1 MDGGLGNDR
10 EIAHEFAAPAEVAG
24 DRDVLQL
31 GLGPADRILGMRQQ
45 GGGTVQMEA
54 TFSASCH
61 GEVLQYLSLK
71 RCAESLGLLDA
82 VSLAAAS
89 SSASDVMP
97 KSS

>member
-54 TFSASCH
+54 TFSAFCH
-61 GEVLQYLSLK
+61 GEVCSILVLS
-71 RCAESLGLLDA
+71 DA
-82 VSLAAAS
+82 PSPLAFLMRSSLAAAS

-97 KSS
+97 RSL